1 MRNKSSQVP
10 QISNS
15 VYGLGV
21 NNQAFQKTK
30 TIVEILICFL
40 NKLHLP
46 AKSFDDREFSCP
58 AQSWGNTTLWLL
70 FDRQQV
76 ISQPFTFRASC
87 DNKSSQWHK
96 GFAFNNMR
104 VSYLEHLLYNQA
116 NTEKEFRE

>member
-46 AKSFDDREFSCP
+46 AKSFDERIQLSC
-58 AQSWGNTTLWLL
+58 
-70 FDRQQV
+70 
-76 ISQPFTFRASC
+76 
-87 DNKSSQWHK
+87 
-96 GFAFNNMR
+96 
-104 VSYLEHLLYNQA
+104 
-116 NTEKEFRE
+116 TELRKHDPMALI